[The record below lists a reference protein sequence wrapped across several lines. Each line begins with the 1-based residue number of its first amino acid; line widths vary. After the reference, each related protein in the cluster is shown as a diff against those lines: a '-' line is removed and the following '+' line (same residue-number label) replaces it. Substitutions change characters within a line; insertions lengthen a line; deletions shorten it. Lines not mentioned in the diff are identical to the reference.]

1 MDTDRAAE
9 LVTMSTQGI
18 RRNKLHKEGA
28 ILFQATFDHRHAAVR
43 GADSD
48 YPLPKDQDVLI
59 GDLLFSHKH
68 SALNSRHAKARIGGL
83 VIAVS
88 PFLPERTD
96 EGIVPQGVRHAGI
109 AVTTFSHKVNR
120 PEERIVVQC
129 GGLATIDVDEAVC
142 VGEMLVCKAPT
153 NQKNS
158 KKKRGRA
165 SAVGCTFDKT
175 KRAGSYQ
182 PILGR
187 CLTNGRAGGT
197 VDVILSANAPGL
209 LWF

>member
-9 LVTMSTQGI
+9 FVTMSTQGI

-28 ILFQATFDHRHAAVR
+28 ILFQAAFDHRHAAVR
-43 GADSD
+43 SADSD

-68 SALNSRHAKARIGGL
+68 SAINSRHTKARIGGL

-88 PFLPERTD
+88 PFLPERTP
-96 EGIVPQGVRHAGI
+96 EGQVPDGVRHAGI

-129 GGLATIDVDEAVC
+129 GGLATIDVDDDVC
-142 VGEMLVCKAPT
+142 VGEMLVCQAPT
-153 NQKNS
+153 DKEIS

-165 SAVGCTFDKT
+165 SAMRCKFGNT
-175 KRAGSYQ
+175 KRAGSFQ